1 MAETAGVRL
10 KLDSV
15 IDLPFEQKKLDFKM
29 SLSRERLNNIN
40 KFWKSICRPM
50 GLTSWV
56 GDFSCMIIKKCKRF
70 EVLNLC
76 RAGRAVQFESPESDI
91 GQG

>member
-40 KFWKSICRPM
+40 KFLEVDLPPY
-50 GLTSWV
+50 GPYEL
-56 GDFSCMIIKKCKRF
+56 GGRF
-70 EVLNLC
+70 QLHDNQK
-76 RAGRAVQFESPESDI
+76 VQAL
-91 GQG
+91 